1 MAVFNL
7 DAETMRLVARERQE
21 QLRLEAQRARREA
34 VAGGEQ
40 ARRARV
46 RFARLRRGERQ
57 VANA

>member
-21 QLRLEAQRARREA
+21 RLRLEAERARREA

-40 ARRARV
+40 TRRAR
-46 RFARLRRGERQ
+46 RFARLRRAERQ